1 MAVQVQSGRLVDGS
15 PAGPRKW
22 RAGVGRPAWRRFFAA
37 LLALPLA
44 LFLALYATGL
54 SQSGQYRMAA
64 AVASFSLLLTALVAV
79 RVVPGLARR
88 TALEHWMPGVEYE
101 FTREGA
107 VYLALIAIITVAA
120 VNTGNNL
127 LLIILSCLLAG
138 ILVSGVMSRIVLQ
151 GLELELTLPDHLFA
165 GQAFFAR
172 LRLKNQKQFLPTL
185 SVTVLGRSGTRRKRG
200 RRPLS
205 SAPAILNQD
214 IYIPYLPRRSSVSP
228 DVMLT
233 FPKRGSYAQESFRVS
248 TRFPFGFVRKTRS
261 IPCGREVLVLPCVQP
276 TKKFFEVLPQ
286 LGSELDNYLKGRSH
300 DLYAI
305 RDYQPSDSA
314 RHVDWKAT
322 ARVRQL
328 KVREFTR
335 EDERRL
341 RLVFDPWVP
350 DTRRETLESFEN
362 SVTLCACLAWYFYE
376 TGINMAF
383 ATDGFEAPMSAA
395 GQILYPVLEKLALVK
410 PARAPASSL
419 GRLLPDSSAQMEY
432 FQVIISHQ
440 PPESVPAGLRR
451 SSYFLFM
458 DSVNRRRDT
467 DGG

>member
-1 MAVQVQSGRLVDGS
+1 MAVQVQSGRLVDGTR
-15 PAGPRKW
+15 PGPRKW
-22 RAGVGRPAWRRFFAA
+22 LIEVGGGTWRRFFAA
-37 LLALPLA
+37 LLGLPLA
-44 LFLALYATGL
+44 LLLALYATGL
-54 SQSGQYRMAA
+54 SQSGQYKMAA

-101 FTREGA
+101 LTREGA

-138 ILVSGVMSRIVLQ
+138 ILVSGVTSRIVLQ
-151 GLELELTLPDHLFA
+151 GLKLELTLPDHLFA

-185 SVTVLGRSGTRRKRG
+185 SVTVLGRPSTRRKRA
-200 RRPLS
+200 RRQIS

-233 FPKRGSYAQESFRVS
+233 FPKRGTYAQESFRVS

-261 IPCGREVLVLPCVQP
+261 IPCGREVLVLPSVQP
-276 TKKFFEVLPQ
+276 TDGFFEILPR
-286 LGSELDNYLKGRSH
+286 LGSELDSYLKGRSH

-305 RDYQPSDSA
+305 RDYRPSDSA

-322 ARVRQL
+322 AKVGQL

-341 RLVFDPWVP
+341 RLVFDAWAP
-350 DTRRETLESFEN
+350 DAREETLASFEN
-362 SVTLCACLAWYFYE
+362 SVTLCSCLAWYFYE
-376 TGINMAF
+376 TGTSMAF
-383 ATDGFEAPMSAA
+383 ATGGFEAPISPA
-395 GQILYPVLEKLALVK
+395 GQIIYSVLEKLALVK
-410 PARAPASSL
+410 PAVRPAGSL
-419 GRLLPDSSAQMEY
+419 GQLLLDSSGQTEC
-432 FQVIISHQ
+432 FQVIITHQ
-440 PPESVPAGLRR
+440 PPESIPARLRR
-451 SSYFLFM
+451 SAFFIFM
-458 DSVNRRRDT
+458 DSQAGT
-467 DGG
+467 G

>member
-1 MAVQVQSGRLVDGS
+1 MSIQVKSGRL
-15 PAGPRKW
+15 AGEFRPGARTW
-22 RAGVGRPAWRRFFAA
+22 LTGASRAAWRRFFAA

-151 GLELELTLPDHLFA
+151 GLKLELTLPDHLFA
-165 GQAFFAR
+165 GQAFVAR
-172 LRLKNQKQFLPTL
+172 LRLKNQKQFLPSL
-185 SVTVLGRSGTRRKRG
+185 SVTVLGRPGTRRKRG

-276 TKKFFEVLPQ
+276 TKKFLEVLPQ

-305 RDYQPSDSA
+305 RDYRPSDSA

-341 RLVFDPWVP
+341 RMVFDPWVP

-410 PARAPASSL
+410 PARAPTSAL